1 MIEAYLAYGLV
12 VLFFIILFILVYFAQ
27 IKARP
32 ATSSN
37 APMQQPTTSS
47 KPDEKDPSS

>member
-12 VLFFIILFILVYFAQ
+12 LLFFIILAILVYFAQ

-32 ATSSN
+32 ATLSN
-37 APMQQPTTSS
+37 APMQQPATPS
-47 KPDEKDPSS
+47 KSDEKDPSS